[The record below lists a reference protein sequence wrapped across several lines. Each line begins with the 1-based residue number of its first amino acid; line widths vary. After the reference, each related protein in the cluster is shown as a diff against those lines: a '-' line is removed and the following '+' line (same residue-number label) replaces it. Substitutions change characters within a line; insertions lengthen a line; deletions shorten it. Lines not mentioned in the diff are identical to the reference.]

1 MALIDLLKRLVS
13 GAPPATV
20 RTRLTPAEAV
30 ALARQAAGD
39 HWLRNELAV
48 ASAQRHQDGR
58 AVWVVETSGVGS
70 FLGLV
75 IDDASRELISRT
87 EHAGR

>member
-1 MALIDLLKRLVS
+1 MILIDILKRLMR
-13 GAPPATV
+13 GPPSATV
-20 RTRLTPAEAV
+20 PTRLTSAEAV
-30 ALARQAAGD
+30 ALAQQAAGD

-48 ASAQRHQDGR
+48 ATAQRHQDGR

-70 FLGLV
+70 HLRLV
-75 IDDASRELISRT
+75 IDDASGELIDRT